1 MPEKHTHHIDP
12 KPQPETV
19 PCRVHAVRRLTPD
32 SVVVTLDPGRSLD
45 RFRHLP
51 GQRIT
56 FCFPFPDRTAF
67 RSYNLIN
74 VPGMLPQVA
83 VKRVRRGGLSEH
95 FNERLAVGDTLN
107 VVPPEGHLYP
117 EGLDGRAHHI
127 MLFAA
132 GSGIT
137 PLYSIAQHALKA
149 RRDHHV
155 TLFYA
160 NSSARDIMFQRELD
174 ALASS
179 SRMDVFHI
187 LGDGGTGE
195 DESSGRLTA
204 GRVERLM
211 KQYAQSTLAE
221 HVFVSGPV
229 GFMEAVTQGIDQVDR
244 KISCTRYS
252 FGTQPHIHPSDQSR
266 QSATSTLR
274 ITREGDVREMN
285 DVSRHLTLL
294 EAADQAG
301 VDMPAECRSGI
312 CHRCKAKLV
321 SGRTVSNPSG
331 TASKPLPPGYI
342 LCCQERPASPDVE
355 IDLR

>member
-1 MPEKHTHHIDP
+1 MPTHTDP

-19 PCRVHAVRRLTPD
+19 PCRVHAVRRLTPA
-32 SVVVTLDPGRSLD
+32 SVVVTLNPTCALD
-45 RFRHLP
+45 RFRHRP

-56 FCFPFPDRTAF
+56 FCFPLGNRTAF

-95 FNERLAVGDTLN
+95 FNERLAVGDTLH

-117 EGLDGRAHHI
+117 ENMDASAHHI

-137 PLYSIAQHALKA
+137 PLYSIAQHALRA

-160 NSSARDIMFQRELD
+160 NSSARHIMFQRELD
-174 ALASS
+174 VLAAS
-179 SRMDVFHI
+179 SRMDVYHI

-211 KQYAQSTLAE
+211 QQYAQSTLAE
-221 HVFVSGPV
+221 HVFISGPQ
-229 GFMEAVTQGIDQVDR
+229 GFMDSVTEGIDQVDR
-244 KISCTRYS
+244 HIPWTPYS
-252 FGTQPHIHPSDQSR
+252 FGTQPHVHPSDSDAQR
-266 QSATSTLR
+266 AVSTLR
-274 ITREGDVREMN
+274 ISRDGDVREIAE
-285 DVSRHLTLL
+285 VSQHLTLL

-321 SGRTVSNPSG
+321 SGRTVSAPTG
-331 TASKPLPPGYI
+331 TRSKPLEAGYI
-342 LCCQERPASPDVE
+342 LCCQERPASPDIE
-355 IDLR
+355 IDFS

>member
-1 MPEKHTHHIDP
+1 MAESNPHHTDP
-12 KPQPETV
+12 RPLPETA

-32 SVVVTLDPGRSLD
+32 SVVVTLDPGPSLD

-56 FCFPFPDRTAF
+56 FCFPFADRTAF

-74 VPGMLPQVA
+74 VPGMFPQVA

-107 VVPPEGHLYP
+107 VVPPEGQLYP
-117 EGLDGRAHHI
+117 KGLDGEAHHI

-174 ALASS
+174 ALAAS

-211 KQYAQSTLAE
+211 RQYAQSTLAE
-221 HVFVSGPV
+221 HVFVCGPG
-229 GFMEAVTQGIDQVDR
+229 GFMDAVTQGIRHVDR
-244 KISCTRYS
+244 DIPCTPYS
-252 FGTQPHIHPSDQSR
+252 FGTQPHVHPSDR
-266 QSATSTLR
+266 LATSTLR
-274 ITREGDVREMN
+274 ITRDGVVRELDN
-285 DVSRHLTLL
+285 VSRHLTLL
-294 EAADQAG
+294 EAADKAG

-321 SGRTVSNPSG
+321 SGRTTSNPSG
-331 TASKPLPPGYI
+331 TASKPLPPGFI
-342 LCCQERPASPDVE
+342 LCCQERPAGPDVE
-355 IDLR
+355 IDLS